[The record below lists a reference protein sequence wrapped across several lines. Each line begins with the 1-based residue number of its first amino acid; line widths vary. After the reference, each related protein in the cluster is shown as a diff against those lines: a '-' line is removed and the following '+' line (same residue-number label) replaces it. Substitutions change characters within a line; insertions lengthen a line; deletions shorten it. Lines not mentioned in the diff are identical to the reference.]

1 MIPMPAGF
9 HGSGRDEY
17 IAFIEKQVEYGR
29 NLATAIAEVAA
40 VLMGGRRGW
49 TEAGHEYKSEAAARL
64 EHALV
69 DWFCAGPEDQIRQI
83 KAQPP
88 LPIFVGSPSW
98 PMAASVEQLT
108 NLIKRRDELQDQ
120 LDQYDDV
127 TEKASKAPG
136 GEVMSQYMRVVV
148 MPVKQELA
156 RLETQISEV
165 QAALESA
172 GPEE

>member
-1 MIPMPAGF
+1 MMPMPAGF
-9 HGSGRDEY
+9 HGSGRDEL
-17 IAFIEKQVEYGR
+17 IAFIEKQNEYGR
-29 NLATAIAEVAA
+29 NLSAALADVAC
-40 VLMGGRRGW
+40 VLMSRAG
-49 TEAGHEYKSEAAARL
+49 TEAK
-64 EHALV
+64 ALSLSRNLRIALT
-69 DWFCAGPEDQIRQI
+69 DWFCAGPEEQIRQI

-88 LPIFVGSPSW
+88 PPIFVGSPSW